1 VKGFAVTLMIGIAT
15 SMFTA
20 IVGTRAI
27 VNLIYGG
34 RTVQALSIGKYAKAA
49 PANS

>member
-1 VKGFAVTLMIGIAT
+1 
-15 SMFTA
+15 MFTA